1 MLQDESDV
9 WGSAMGSAAFPG
21 AGLADSDYG
30 GALTAFFDHGI
41 LVVEDV
47 ETPGRHEDWDSD
59 TEPFHLDVDSLYVA
73 VLASVDGPVRV
84 DVFHCGPPAEF
95 TDGLV
100 LKLEG
105 VLETPS
111 ARVVVQDL
119 DDHAELRVGVF
130 SRAQDL
136 KVFVNDSKWVD
147 RVVIV
152 LTAR

>member
-1 MLQDESDV
+1 
-9 WGSAMGSAAFPG
+9 MGSAAFPG
-21 AGLADSDYG
+21 AQLADSEYG

-47 ETPGRHEDWDSD
+47 ETPGRHESWDPGA
-59 TEPFHLDVDSLYVA
+59 ERFHLDVDSLYVLVRPSA
-73 VLASVDGPVRV
+73 AGPVRV
-84 DVFHCGPPAEF
+84 EVFHDEAPPEF
-95 TDGLV
+95 TEGLV
-100 LKLEG
+100 PKLEG

-111 ARVVVQDL
+111 SAVTVHDF
-119 DDHAELRVGVF
+119 DDSAELRVGVF

-136 KVFVNDSKWVD
+136 KMFVGDGKWPD

>member
-1 MLQDESDV
+1 
-9 WGSAMGSAAFPG
+9 MGSAAFPG

-47 ETPGRHEDWDSD
+47 ETPGPHESWDPD
-59 TEPFHLDVDSLYVA
+59 TERLHLDADSLYVL
-73 VLASVDGPVRV
+73 VRASVDGPVRV
-84 DVFHCGPPAEF
+84 DVFHDEAPPEF
-95 TDGLV
+95 TEGLA

-111 ARVVVQDL
+111 AAVTVHDF
-119 DDHAELRVGVF
+119 DDSADLRVEVF

-136 KVFVNDSKWVD
+136 KVFVGEGKWPD